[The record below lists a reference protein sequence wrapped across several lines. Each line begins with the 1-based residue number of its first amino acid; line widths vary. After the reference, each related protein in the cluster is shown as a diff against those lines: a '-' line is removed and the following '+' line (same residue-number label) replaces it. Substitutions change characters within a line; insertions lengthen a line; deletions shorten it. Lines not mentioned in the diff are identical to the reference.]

1 MSDVIDHTIDPIIPS
16 EPMDTRSVAE
26 FTEQAYL
33 NYAMYVIMDR
43 ALPNIADGLKP
54 VQRRIVY
61 AMSELGL
68 KSSAKAKKSARTVG
82 DVLGKYHPHGDSAC
96 YEAMVLMAQ
105 PFSYRYP
112 LITGQGNWG
121 SPDDPKSFAAMR
133 YTEAKMS
140 AYANT
145 LLAELGQGTVDW
157 QDNFDGTMQEPTT
170 LPARLPNILLNG
182 TTGIAVGMATDIP
195 PHNLNEVVR
204 AAIRLLKNP
213 ELSIKQLTQ
222 SIPAPD
228 LPTPAEIIT
237 SKKDLQAMYE
247 SGRGSYKMR
256 ATFHIDSKEKN
267 LVIIDALPYQVSGN
281 KIQEQIAKLMTDK
294 KLPWITDIHD
304 ESDHENACR
313 IVLELRSARVDV
325 ERVMS
330 HLFASTDL
338 ESNYRVNMN
347 MIGLNG
353 KPQVKNLKEI
363 LEEWLICR
371 RSVVTRRLQ
380 FRLDKIDKRLHILAG
395 LLIAYLNIDEVIRII
410 REEDDPKATLM
421 QDYDLTD
428 IQANAILDIRLRQLA
443 RLEEIELRREQD
455 ELAAERAIIQ
465 EYLDNPDSLTNLM
478 IDELT
483 ADMKEHGNER
493 VSPLAEREEAQALKE
508 SDLVP
513 SEPVTAI
520 LSKAGWIR
528 AAKGH
533 DVDAAGMSYRSGD
546 SYQAHVR
553 GKSNEKIYVLD
564 STGRSYSIDAHNL
577 ASARGQ
583 GDPLTS
589 VLKPPAG
596 ASFEQLLTGDN
607 DQRIILASSAGYGF
621 INTLGNLDSNQK
633 AGKNIITLTTDS
645 RLLPV
650 ARIDVPAD
658 MVNSS
663 SDNSEATSSRANAA
677 PDHLAVVTNAGY
689 LLIFALDDLPEQA
702 RGKGNKLIK
711 LKEDEEVLAIT
722 PLSQQDSLI
731 ITAGKRHVTLKP
743 NDLANYTGTRGN
755 RGGQLPRGFQNVTS
769 VEVG

>member
-1 MSDVIDHTIDPIIPS
+1 MPDIINTTVDSALSDDL
-16 EPMDTRSVAE
+16 MDTRSVAE

-54 VQRRIVY
+54 VQRRIIY

-68 KSSAKAKKSARTVG
+68 KSSAKPKKSARTVG

-112 LITGQGNWG
+112 LIFGQGNWG

-145 LLAELGQGTVDW
+145 LLSELGQGTVDW

-228 LPTPAEIIT
+228 LPTSAEIIT
-237 SKKDLQAMYE
+237 NKKDLQALYE
-247 SGRGSYKMR
+247 TGRGSYKMR
-256 ATFHIDSKEKN
+256 ATFHIDDKEKN
-267 LVIIDALPYQVSGN
+267 LVIIDALPHQVSGN

-294 KLPWITDIHD
+294 KLPWVVDIHD
-304 ESDHENACR
+304 ESDHENPCR
-313 IVLELRSARVDV
+313 IVLELKSTRVDV
-325 ERVMS
+325 ARVMS

-338 ESNYRVNMN
+338 ENNYRVNMN

-363 LEEWLICR
+363 LEEWLCCR
-371 RSVVTRRLQ
+371 RSVVVRRLHY
-380 FRLDKIDKRLHILAG
+380 RLDKIDKRLHILAG

-410 REEDDPKATLM
+410 REEDDPKLSLM
-421 QDYDLTD
+421 TGYDLSE

-443 RLEEIELRREQD
+443 KLEETELRREQ
-455 ELAAERAIIQ
+455 EALATERALLQ
-465 EYLDNPDSLTNLM
+465 EYLDNPESLTGLI
-478 IDELT
+478 IDELS
-483 ADMKEHGNER
+483 ADMKEHGNAR
-493 VSPLAEREEAQALKE
+493 TSPLAERDEAQALKE

-513 SEPVTAI
+513 SEPITAV

-533 DVDAAGMSYRSGD
+533 DVDAAAMSYRSGD
-546 SYQAHVR
+546 SYQADVR

-564 STGRSYSIDAHNL
+564 NTGRSYSIEAHTL

-589 VLKPPAG
+589 VLKPPTG
-596 ASFEQLLTGDN
+596 ATFEQLLSGD
-607 DQRIILASSAGYGF
+607 DQQKILLASSHGYGF
-621 INTLGNLDSNQK
+621 INRLGHLDTNQK
-633 AGKNIITLTTDS
+633 AGKNVITLAADS

-650 ARIDVPAD
+650 ARIDAHAD
-658 MVNSS
+658 THRDEGST
-663 SDNSEATSSRANAA
+663 TST
-677 PDHLAVVTNAGY
+677 PDHIAVVTNAGY
-689 LLIFALDDLPEQA
+689 LLIFALADLPEQA
-702 RGKGNKLIK
+702 RGKGNKMIT
-711 LKEDEEVLAIT
+711 LKGDEEVLSIT
-722 PLSQQDSLI
+722 PLSLQDSLV

-743 NDLANYTGTRGN
+743 MDLANYTGTRGN
-755 RGGQLPRGFQNVTS
+755 RGGQLPRGFQNVS
-769 VEVG
+769 AVAVAD

>member
-1 MSDVIDHTIDPIIPS
+1 MSDVIISDTPDLPAS

-33 NYAMYVIMDR
+33 NYAMYIIMDR
-43 ALPNIADGLKP
+43 ALPHISDGLKP

-68 KSSAKAKKSARTVG
+68 KSTAKPKKSARTVG

-145 LLAELGQGTVDW
+145 LLTELGQGTVDW
-157 QDNFDGTMQEPTT
+157 QDNFDGSLQEPVT

-213 ELSIKQLTQ
+213 DLSVKQLTQ

-228 LPTPAEIIT
+228 LPTQAEIIT
-237 SKKDLQAMYE
+237 SKKDLQNIYE
-247 SGRGSYKMR
+247 TGRGSYKMR
-256 ATFHIDSKEKN
+256 AIYHIDKKEKN
-267 LVIIDALPYQVSGN
+267 LVIIDALPHQVSGN

-294 KLPWITDIHD
+294 KLPWVVDIHD

-313 IVLELRSARVDV
+313 IVLELKSARVDV
-325 ERVMS
+325 ARVMS

-347 MIGLNG
+347 MIGLDG
-353 KPQVKNLKEI
+353 KPKVKNLKEI
-363 LEEWLICR
+363 LEEWLVSR
-371 RSVVTRRLQ
+371 RAVVTRRIEY
-380 FRLDKIDKRLHILAG
+380 RLDKIDKRLHILAG

-410 REEDDPKATLM
+410 REEDDAKAVLM
-421 QDYDLTD
+421 ADYDLSE

-443 RLEEIELRREQD
+443 KLEEIELRREQD
-455 ELAAERAIIQ
+455 ELAAERAKLQ
-465 EYLDNPDSLTNLM
+465 ELLDNPNSLTNLM
-478 IDELT
+478 IEELT

-493 VSPLAEREEAQALKE
+493 MSSVVEREEATALKE
-508 SDLVP
+508 SDLIP
-513 SEPVTAI
+513 SEPITAI
-520 LSKAGWIR
+520 LSQAGWIR

-546 SYQAHVR
+546 SYQAHVH
-553 GKSNEKIYVLD
+553 GKSNEKIYIMD
-564 STGRSYSIDAHNL
+564 STGRSYSIDAHTL

-589 VLKPPAG
+589 VLKPAAG
-596 ASFEQLLTGDN
+596 AKFEQLLTGDN
-607 DQRIILASSAGYGF
+607 EQKVILASSQGYGF
-621 INTLGNLDSNQK
+621 INTLGNLETNQK
-633 AGKNIITLTTDS
+633 AGKNVINIADDA
-645 RLLPV
+645 RLLTV
-650 ARIDVPAD
+650 KTINAG
-658 MVNSS
+658 SS
-663 SDNSEATSSRANAA
+663 GNSETAA
-677 PDHLAVVTNAGY
+677 SQAHDQIAVVTSAGY
-689 LLIFALDDLPEQA
+689 LLIFPIGELPEQA
-702 RGKGNKLIK
+702 RGKGNKLIN
-711 LKEDEEVLAIT
+711 LKPDEEVLAVT
-722 PLSQQDSLI
+722 SLHHDDSLTV
-731 ITAGKRHVTLKP
+731 TAGKRHVTLKP
-743 NDLANYTGTRGN
+743 MDLANYTGKRGN
-755 RGGQLPRGFQNVTS
+755 RGAQLPRGFQNVTG
-769 VEVG
+769 VEVAE

>member
-1 MSDVIDHTIDPIIPS
+1 MSDVMDTIAALSASNDA
-16 EPMDTRSVAE
+16 MDTRSVAE

-54 VQRRIVY
+54 VQRRIIY

-68 KSSAKAKKSARTVG
+68 KASSKPKKSARTVG

-112 LITGQGNWG
+112 LIFGQGNWG

-145 LLAELGQGTVDW
+145 LLSELGQGTVDW

-182 TTGIAVGMATDIP
+182 TTGIAVGMATDVP

-213 ELSIKQLTQ
+213 ELSVKQLTQ

-228 LPTPAEIIT
+228 LPTRAEIIT
-237 SKKDLQAMYE
+237 SKKDLQALYE

-256 ATFHIDSKEKN
+256 ATYHIDDKEKN

-294 KLPWITDIHD
+294 KLPWIVDIHD

-313 IVLELRSARVDV
+313 IVLELRSTRVDV

-330 HLFASTDL
+330 HLFATTDL

-353 KPQVKNLKEI
+353 KPQVKNLKDI
-363 LEEWLICR
+363 LEEWLVCR
-371 RSVVTRRLQ
+371 RSVVTRRLEY
-380 FRLDKIDKRLHILAG
+380 RLDKIDKRLYILAG
-395 LLIAYLNIDEVIRII
+395 LLIAYLHIDEVIRII
-410 REEDDPKATLM
+410 REEDEPKLALM
-421 QDYDLTD
+421 QGYNLSDL
-428 IQANAILDIRLRQLA
+428 QANAILDIRLRQLA
-443 RLEEIELRREQD
+443 KLEEFELKGEQD
-455 ELAAERAIIQ
+455 ELSAERAIIQ
-465 EYLDNPDSLTNLM
+465 EYLDNPESLTGL
-478 IDELT
+478 IIEELT
-483 ADMKEHGNER
+483 EDMKAHGDNR
-493 VSPLAEREEAQALKE
+493 MSPLAEREDAQALKE

-513 SEPVTAI
+513 SEPITAV

-533 DVDAAGMSYRSGD
+533 EVDAQGMSYRSGD
-546 SYQAHVR
+546 SYQAHAR

-564 STGRSYSIDAHNL
+564 STGRSYSIEAHNL

-589 VLKPPAG
+589 ILKPPTG
-596 ASFEQLLTGDN
+596 AHFEQLLAGDN
-607 DQRIILASSAGYGF
+607 NQRIILASSHGYGF

-633 AGKNIITLTTDS
+633 AGKNIMTLTADS

-650 ARIDVPAD
+650 ARLDAFAG
-658 MVNSS
+658 NSS
-663 SDNSEATSSRANAA
+663 QENDGSRQT
-677 PDHLAVVTNAGY
+677 PDHIAVVTNAGY
-689 LLIFALDDLPEQA
+689 LLIFGLDDLPEQA
-702 RGKGNKLIK
+702 RGKGNKMIT
-711 LKEDEEVLAIT
+711 LKDNEEVLTIT
-722 PLSQQDSLI
+722 PLTQQDSLI

-743 NDLANYTGTRGN
+743 MDLANYTSKRGS
-755 RGGQLPRGFQNVTS
+755 RGSQLPRGFQNVTS
-769 VEVG
+769 VEIG

>member
-1 MSDVIDHTIDPIIPS
+1 MPDIIDNDPTLLAS
-16 EPMDTRSVAE
+16 EPMDSRSVAE

-68 KSSAKAKKSARTVG
+68 KASAKPKKSARTVG

-157 QDNFDGTMQEPTT
+157 QDNFDGSLQEPVT

-213 ELSIKQLTQ
+213 DLSVKQLTQ

-228 LPTPAEIIT
+228 LPTNAEIIT

-256 ATFHIDSKEKN
+256 ATFHIDPKEKN

-281 KIQEQIAKLMTDK
+281 KIQEQIARLMTDK
-294 KLPWITDIHD
+294 KLPWVVDIHD
-304 ESDHENACR
+304 ESDHENPCR
-313 IVLELRSARVDV
+313 IVLELKSTRVDV

-363 LEEWLICR
+363 LEEWLVSR
-371 RSVVTRRLQ
+371 RSVVTRRVQ

-395 LLIAYLNIDEVIRII
+395 LLIAYLHIDEVIRII

-421 QDYDLTD
+421 QDYNLSE

-443 RLEEIELRREQD
+443 KLEEIELRSEQD
-455 ELAAERAIIQ
+455 ELKAERAKLQ
-465 EYLDNPDSLTNLM
+465 EYLDNPESLTRLM

-493 VSPLAEREEAQALKE
+493 MSPLMERDEAQALKE
-508 SDLVP
+508 SDLIP
-513 SEPVTAI
+513 SEPITAI

-533 DVDAAGMSYRSGD
+533 EVDPQGMSYRSGD
-546 SYQAHVR
+546 AYQAYVR

-596 ASFEQLLTGDN
+596 ASFEQLLTGSD
-607 DQRIILASSAGYGF
+607 DQRIILASSNGYGF
-621 INTLGNLDSNQK
+621 INTLANLDSNQK
-633 AGKNIITLTTDS
+633 AGKKIINLAADS
-645 RLLPV
+645 QLLPV
-650 ARIDVPAD
+650 ARIDA
-658 MVNSS
+658 NT
-663 SDNSEATSSRANAA
+663 TSSEDNAEKVT
-677 PDHLAVVTNAGY
+677 PDHVAVVTNAGY

-702 RGKGNKLIK
+702 RGKGNKLIT
-711 LKEDEEVLAIT
+711 LKGDEEVLAIT
-722 PLSQQDSLI
+722 PLSLEDSLV

-743 NDLANYTGTRGN
+743 MDLANYKGTRGN